1 MCAIASGA
9 LHTATTTTF
18 YVVQVASVVYVVV
31 YYLHDNLYNI
41 NNNLC
46 CAGCRPHNKH
56 DNQNNGDNKLCCT
69 GCSCCRPYN
78 KHDNQNNGDNILC
91 CTSCLSCRPKIIT
104 RQPKQQEQHSLLYK
118 LFELSSLKYNTT
130 TKTTRTTFFVV

>member
-18 YVVQVASVVYVVV
+18 YVVQVGSVVYVVV

-46 CAGCRPHNKH
+46 CTGCSCCRPHNKH
-56 DNQNNGDNKLCCT
+56 DNQNNGDNKLSQLQRLSPDIILHTMQLRFEDFRVGTTDFFREENRRHEC
-69 GCSCCRPYN
+69 
-78 KHDNQNNGDNILC
+78 DN
-91 CTSCLSCRPKIIT
+91 
-104 RQPKQQEQHSLLYK
+104 
-118 LFELSSLKYNTT
+118 
-130 TKTTRTTFFVV
+130 V